1 MKISVIIVSFNFER
15 WLDRC
20 LGSLRKSTIPVEII
34 VVDNCSTDNTLKRIE
49 ENYPEVILIKNKNN
63 EGFGKANNIGIDFA
77 LKHHCD
83 FVFLLNQDAWIDF
96 DVVETL
102 LISFKKFPEYGIL
115 SPVHLNGDGSD
126 IDHGFSIY
134 TKLGSKEDLCKS
146 SKDIVSSNIINAAIW
161 MIPSKIVHL
170 IGGFS
175 PIFYHS
181 GEDIDYINRLHYHG
195 YQIGYCPS
203 IFGYHDRSNRELRKE
218 TLVFQLTEY
227 VNINYSFPKAF
238 TYGVLAAFKK
248 VFYALRICHI
258 RDFFRFLWITN
269 HFLFLTETVLNV
281 RKRTKKKSV
290 PVFFM
295 ENK

>member
-20 LGSLRKSTIPVEII
+20 LGSLRKSTIPVEAI

-49 ENYPEVILIKNKNN
+49 ENYPEVILIKNQSN

-77 LKHHCD
+77 LKNHCD
-83 FVFLLNQDAWIDF
+83 FVFLLNQDAWIDPN
-96 DVVETL
+96 VVETL
-102 LISFKKFPEYGIL
+102 LISFRNFPEYGIL
-115 SPVHLNGDGSD
+115 SPVHLNGNGSELD
-126 IDHGFSIY
+126 YGFSVY
-134 TKLGSKEDLCKS
+134 NKLESKSDLAASDKDVVKS
-146 SKDIVSSNIINAAIW
+146 SIINAALW
-161 MIPSKIVHL
+161 MIPSNIIHL

-175 PIFYHS
+175 PVFFHS

-203 IFGYHDRSNRELRKE
+203 AFGYHDRGDRELRKE

-238 TYGVLAAFKK
+238 AYGVLAAFKK
-248 VFYALRICHI
+248 AFYA
-258 RDFFRFLWITN
+258 FRTGDIKDSCRLLKITN
-269 HFLFLTETVLNV
+269 NLMFKTATILKV
-281 RKRTKKKSV
+281 RKWTKKKSM

-295 ENK
+295 ES